1 VTIADIHGSTATK
14 TVSVEIAGR
23 NDAPVAEALSG
34 TVRAWGSS
42 SFRPSDVSFA
52 PLFDDLDR
60 SDTHT
65 VTTDEHGAVGM
76 VRTHP
81 DGTFTY
87 DDMRRFAWLG
97 EGETATD
104 SFTYTVT
111 DNHGAADTETV
122 TVTLQGTNDDPVAQG
137 MLAVMK
143 AHDAPLRL
151 TPAFTDADLH
161 DTHRIEVPLIG
172 RGNAAVN
179 ADGTIT
185 YDPGHAFDY
194 LRVGES
200 ATDTFLYEV
209 TDNHGGRASNLV
221 TVHIRGDNFAPVI
234 ADPVQAAELKELNDT
249 IFAHAERMA
258 GGAIHYK
265 DADVGDRVTAS
276 IAGQTVQ
283 AFDWAGRALA
293 LNEAQVAGIK
303 ASQAEQQV
311 LRRGAAVFVV
321 VRFAVAEGPVPVGR
335 THVRA
340 LVRLACPRT
349 CGGERQAGRRHQPL
363 LGAGHRDVHAP
374 LVHLERHAAERSD
387 RIDEQQR
394 VAPGPVARLGDGL
407 DVVLH
412 ARRGVDLRHEDRLDA
427 AVRLELRLDRFG
439 RDGAADVAR
448 EHLDLCP
455 QHLRG
460 FAPGDREAPAFQDQ
474 HLVAAREHVGKR
486 GLPGAVAVRGG
497 DVGAPRRVE
506 DAAHVGEQS
515 IRERN
520 QRPRID
526 VDRGLLHGR
535 EHGIRDDGR
544 ARDGEEFTAGG
555 NGHQGPQRSP
565 IIRAKA
571 GTQLSRGPGSPLS
584 QG

>member
-23 NDAPVAEALSG
+23 NDAPVAAALSG

-303 ASQAEQQV
+303 ASFHLGADQAGGAFGWGFQTFDRNLDFLDDGDRIV
-311 LRRGAAVFVV
+311 LTNDVV
-321 VRFAVAEGPVPVGR
+321 VDDHDTGLAHATVTVTLFGCPEP
-335 THVRA
+335 A
-340 LVRLACPRT
+340 LPD
-349 CGGERQAGRRHQPL
+349 G
-363 LGAGHRDVHAP
+363 VH
-374 LVHLERHAAERSD
+374 
-387 RIDEQQR
+387 
-394 VAPGPVARLGDGL
+394 
-407 DVVLH
+407 
-412 ARRGVDLRHEDRLDA
+412 
-427 AVRLELRLDRFG
+427 
-439 RDGAADVAR
+439 
-448 EHLDLCP
+448 
-455 QHLRG
+455 
-460 FAPGDREAPAFQDQ
+460 PATDWW
-474 HLVAAREHVGKR
+474 
-486 GLPGAVAVRGG
+486 
-497 DVGAPRRVE
+497 
-506 DAAHVGEQS
+506 
-515 IRERN
+515 I
-520 QRPRID
+520 
-526 VDRGLLHGR
+526 
-535 EHGIRDDGR
+535 
-544 ARDGEEFTAGG
+544 
-555 NGHQGPQRSP
+555 
-565 IIRAKA
+565 
-571 GTQLSRGPGSPLS
+571 
-584 QG
+584 